1 MVATVENPNAERV
14 FTNTYKEPAPTA
26 TSATL
31 EFTKELTG
39 RTLVDGEFQFELYE
53 GTKLLDTKT
62 NQAGKVTF
70 NAINYDA
77 EGEYTYTV
85 KEVNAGAT
93 GITYDTEKTAV
104 VKVTKDA
111 ATNALKATV
120 EYPAGSVFTNSFKAP
135 AVEATIEATK
145 KLEGKELAADAYTF
159 ELKENGAVIAE
170 AKNTAEGKVAFVR
183 SFEEAGTHSY
193 TLVEK
198 VGTEEGVEYDKTEY
212 TVTVTVVADGQGL
225 LTAKVSYADGKEVV
239 FTNKYTVPTPTP
251 EPNPSPN
258 NPGTT
263 PDPAPTPN
271 PAPNNPGTTPDPAPT
286 PDPTPNNPGTN
297 PTPGTEPTDP
307 GKKEDPKQTPPA
319 TETKGKAELPNTGE
333 ATSLLSALGFA
344 VLALSGLVF
353 FVKRKA

>member
-1 MVATVENPNAERV
+1 M
-14 FTNTYKEPAPTA
+14 
-26 TSATL
+26 
-31 EFTKELTG
+31 
-39 RTLVDGEFQFELYE
+39 
-53 GTKLLDTKT
+53 
-62 NQAGKVTF
+62 
-70 NAINYDA
+70 
-77 EGEYTYTV
+77 
-85 KEVNAGAT
+85 NAGAT

-104 VKVTKDA
+104 VTVTKDA

-159 ELKENGAVIAE
+159 ELKEKGAVVAE

-183 SFEEAGTHSY
+183 SFEEAGTHTY

-198 VGTEEGVEYDKTEY
+198 VGTEGGIEYDKTEH
-212 TVTVTVVADGQGL
+212 TVTVTVVADDQGL

-239 FTNKYTVPTPTP
+239 FTNKYTVPTPIP
-251 EPNPSPN
+251 EPN
-258 NPGTT
+258 
-263 PDPAPTPN
+263 PN

-307 GKKEDPKQTPPA
+307 GQKEDPKPAPPA

-333 ATSLLSALGFA
+333 ATSVLSALGFV